1 VSDHPFSFSMRL
13 PGTGGL
19 DAMVADLTSNVL
31 THFGFSPAAA
41 DELSGELKTGL
52 SAGLD
57 SGSELHVQFQ
67 VREGELEI
75 LVSQRERRLCRVVRR
90 LP

>member
-1 VSDHPFSFSMRL
+1 MRL
-13 PGTGGL
+13 PGTGGF

-31 THFGFSPAAA
+31 AHFGFAPAAA
-41 DELSGELKTGL
+41 DELSGELKSGL
-52 SAGLD
+52 TAGLAP
-57 SGSELHVQFQ
+57 GAELHVQFQ

-75 LVSQRERRLCRVVRR
+75 LVSQRDRRICRVARR